1 MLNTCLGFHKTLV
14 FPGILCPRA
23 LAFLQ
28 KYLWYVT
35 QPFHSAVVASSFV
48 NQRSLLG
55 VHACQNEGCHWLCD
69 VPLHIYK
76 YSNYLDSKGFHYSSS
91 EVACFNSANAN
102 FSALMLGFSKW
113 LRHLPWHGFSCMGEI
128 FMSSLTSGFTA
139 ASDTSAGPVA
149 VVYGHSEAFE
159 GFRRG
164 MSHMGP
170 LNDRSG
176 NEPNYLHMRV
186 EIVLFSLHKHDKVA
200 RGCLGKSAVI
210 LHGTLSGL
218 THHVYAEGPTGTGDQ
233 GWLSSRGCVCCP
245 DHSGCSFNTT
255 GSTDLCC
262 KQTEAEGSSIAE
274 GWPKFA
280 CRL

>member
-55 VHACQNEGCHWLCD
+55 VHACQNAGCRWLSD

-102 FSALMLGFSKW
+102 SSALMLGFSKW
-113 LRHLPWHGFSCMGEI
+113 LGHLPWHGFSCIGGEI
-128 FMSSLTSGFTA
+128 FMSSLKHLVLQRLQMPRPGRLRLFT
-139 ASDTSAGPVA
+139 DILRP
-149 VVYGHSEAFE
+149 FE
-159 GFRRG
+159 GFQRG
-164 MSHMGP
+164 MPHMGP
-170 LNDRSG
+170 TQRQEWKRSQ
-176 NEPNYLHMRV
+176 
-186 EIVLFSLHKHDKVA
+186 LFAYESGD
-200 RGCLGKSAVI
+200 CLVFPA
-210 LHGTLSGL
+210 
-218 THHVYAEGPTGTGDQ
+218 
-233 GWLSSRGCVCCP
+233 
-245 DHSGCSFNTT
+245 
-255 GSTDLCC
+255 
-262 KQTEAEGSSIAE
+262 QT
-274 GWPKFA
+274 
-280 CRL
+280 